1 MNQAQQQE
9 AEIFDC
15 DGTLCNV
22 SSVRHYVT
30 PPNRDFHSFH
40 MASAFCPPHPE
51 VVERVHEAKAKG
63 RAVLVVTARM
73 ARYRTLTRKW
83 LESCQIPFDS
93 IWTRA
98 NDDFRKDAIVKR
110 EILAKIR
117 ANGFVVMKAY
127 DDNPAVIEVWEDEG
141 IETEIVPGWD
151 DQFTGLL
158 LPQDGLTM
166 VRDSDRI
173 GKGEK

>member
-1 MNQAQQQE
+1 MKPTELQE
-9 AEIFDC
+9 AEIFDV

-22 SSVRHYVT
+22 TSVRHYVT

-40 MASAFCPPHPE
+40 MASAFCPPNPE

-63 RAVLVVTARM
+63 RAAIVVTARM

-83 LESCQIPFDS
+83 LQSCEIPFDS
-93 IWTRA
+93 LWMRA

-127 DDNPAVIEVWEDEG
+127 DDNPAVTVVWEDEG
-141 IETEIVPGWD
+141 IETVVVPGWD

-158 LPQDGLTM
+158 LPQDGLTV
-166 VRDSDRI
+166 VRETGHTGE
-173 GKGEK
+173 GKQ

>member
-1 MNQAQQQE
+1 MNQTQQQE
-9 AEIFDC
+9 AEIFDV
-15 DGTLCNV
+15 DGTLCDV

-40 MASAFCPPHPE
+40 MASAFCPPHPK

-117 ANGFVVMKAY
+117 ANGFVVMKAH
-127 DDNPAVIEVWEDEG
+127 DDNPAVVEVWEDEG
-141 IETEIVPGWD
+141 IETKIVPGWD

-158 LPQDGLTM
+158 LPQDGLTV
-166 VRDSDRI
+166 VRESDRI

>member
-9 AEIFDC
+9 AEIFDV

-22 SSVRHYVT
+22 TSVRHYVT

-40 MASAFCPPHPE
+40 MASAFCPPHE
-51 VVERVHEAKAKG
+51 VLVERVHEAKAKG

-117 ANGFVVMKAY
+117 ANGFVVMKAH
-127 DDNPAVIEVWEDEG
+127 DDNPAVVEVWEDEG
-141 IETEIVPGWD
+141 IETKIVPGWD

-158 LPQDGLTM
+158 LPQDGLTV
-166 VRDSDRI
+166 VRESDRI